1 MKTFTVASLFT
12 SAFAAVPAHTA
23 FNKLDFYAGSATC
36 ADANVQVKA
45 TVIDECFVTGASA
58 SQKYT
63 LKGTPG
69 YQSGLSN
76 VHYGTATCTGTPTIT
91 VAATFNTCV
100 DVSATTGSANG
111 IKAGEAWVPAATDF
125 VYGFYSDSGCT
136 TRDGLTAA
144 GLFSRAAGVTSG
156 SCVADKPAAGWSTN
170 IVYSSS
176 SLTVDLF
183 AGSTTCDASVTPI
196 TLSGVP
202 GTCREVPANVAAVL
216 STECTSSSACYIYV
230 FPLGGTG
237 PSSSASTSTVAA
249 TAVVAAAG
257 AAALLL

>member
-23 FNKLDFYAGSATC
+23 FNKLDFYAGSTTC
-36 ADANVQVKA
+36 AEANVQVKA

-63 LKGTPG
+63 LSGTT
-69 YQSGLSN
+69 GLSN
-76 VHYGTATCTGTPTIT
+76 VHYGTAMCTGTPTIT
-91 VAATFNTCV
+91 VAETFDTCV
-100 DVSATTGSANG
+100 DVTTTTGGANG

-156 SCVADKPAAGWSTN
+156 SCVADKPLPTMSTN

-176 SLTVDLF
+176 SVTVDMF
-183 AGSTTCDASVTPI
+183 EGSTTCDASVTPI

-202 GTCREVPANVAAVL
+202 GTCKEVPATVAAFL
-216 STECTSSSACYIYV
+216 PAECTSSSACYIYV

-237 PSSSASTSTVAA
+237 PSSSSAASTSTVAA